1 MRVTYN
7 KLVRDRIPE
16 IIEADGHRAV
26 TRVLAERE
34 YQGALLAK
42 LVEEAREA
50 ESAPADELPGE
61 LADVWEVLQD
71 LLRVLTMT
79 ASELEELAAVKRGKR
94 GGFGGRVFL
103 EYTEPSSSDAEP
115 ARGSRG

>member
-16 IIEADGHRAV
+16 IIEANGHHAV
-26 TRVLAERE
+26 THVVDGQDYRE
-34 YQGALLAK
+34 ALLAK

-50 ESAPADELPGE
+50 ESSPADELPGE
-61 LADVWEVLQD
+61 LADVWEVLQA
-71 LLRVLTMT
+71 LLKTLTMT
-79 ASELEELAAVKRGKR
+79 TSELEELAAAKRTKR

-103 EYTEPSSSDAEP
+103 EYTEEAIP
-115 ARGSRG
+115 G